1 MILAQDSEG
10 SLLTHSGGLSWSQVL
25 PQVSH
30 GSTVYPGGLG
40 IGLTSEGRASVNCPL
55 AAVQPAWNS
64 DMKEVEKW
72 ARLHSSLGITA
83 AHGAS
88 GLFT

>member
-10 SLLTHSGGLSWSQVL
+10 SLLTHSGGLSWSQV
-25 PQVSH
+25 PPRVSH
-30 GSTVYPGGLG
+30 GSTVSPGGLE
-40 IGLTSEGRASVNCPL
+40 ISLTSEGRASVNCPL

-64 DMKEVEKW
+64 DVNEVETW
-72 ARLHSSLGITA
+72 ARLYSSLGITA